1 MYMKL
6 TKLWNWFLYVTNN
19 EEKSRHEELFD
30 VAFFI
35 VNTAALVFGTV
46 MFIIHNE
53 PQWIPVL
60 VIEYTWAL
68 DNMRHN
74 RP

>member
-1 MYMKL
+1 MK
-6 TKLWNWFLYVTNN
+6 KFLLYLTNN
-19 EEKSRHEELFD
+19 DSESKHEEAFD
-30 VAFFI
+30 IAFLVI
-35 VNTAALVFGTV
+35 NSVALVFGIV
-46 MFIIHNE
+46 AFIIYGE

>member
-1 MYMKL
+1 MYL
-6 TKLWNWFLYVTNN
+6 TNN
-19 EEKSRHEELFD
+19 EQISRHEEHFDIVFFVINTLAVLLGIFLF
-30 VAFFI
+30 VEY
-35 VNTAALVFGTV
+35 G
-46 MFIIHNE
+46 E

-60 VIEYTWAL
+60 IIEYTWAL

>member
-1 MYMKL
+1 MHKKL
-6 TKLWNWFLYVTNN
+6 KTWLLYITNN
-19 EEKSRHEELFD
+19 EEISRHEEIFD
-30 VAFFI
+30 MGFFI
-35 VNTAALVFGTV
+35 LNTAALVFGV
-46 MFIIHNE
+46 AMFIIHDE

>member
-1 MYMKL
+1 MRLHKL
-6 TKLWNWFLYVTNN
+6 LIYITNN
-19 EEKSRHEELFD
+19 EDRSRHEEAFD
-30 VAFFI
+30 IIFFVINTLALGFGVA
-35 VNTAALVFGTV
+35 
-46 MFIIHNE
+46 MFIIHDE